1 MHLPVCSSKPSKISA
16 SVLHG
21 PRDLRLVSASPGDTS
36 IVVSALSDTRLTGM
50 SR

>member
-21 PRDLRLVSASPGDTS
+21 PRDLRLVSASNQVTRASWSQPYLTPG
-36 IVVSALSDTRLTGM
+36 
-50 SR
+50 